1 LFARASP
8 RALLTLAFAA
18 LLSCAAIAAAAP
30 PQRVVLAHGVRLT
43 VPSTWKRVPSAGDG
57 PVTDPR
63 TLLVVGTAGARA
75 RISQCQIAAYYVP
88 PDGAVVVVVGW
99 HSLKESGAEHYTPGR
114 APLLKLVAVRRPSF
128 ECYRGRGA
136 AADVVLR
143 GTAYQVNV
151 MVGDRASQ
159 SVVAAALVVGRSF
172 NRAR

>member
-18 LLSCAAIAAAAP
+18 LSCTAIAAAAP
-30 PQRVVLAHGVRLT
+30 PQRIVSSHGVRIT
-43 VPSTWKRVPSAGDG
+43 VPSVWKQVTSAGDG

-63 TLLVVGTAGARA
+63 TLLVVGTAGVRA

-88 PDGAVVVVVGW
+88 PGGAVVVVVGW
-99 HSLKESGAEHYTPGR
+99 HSLKESGAEHYKPGR

-136 AADVVLR
+136 VADVALK

-151 MVGDRASQ
+151 MIGDRLGQ
-159 SVVAAALVVGRSF
+159 SEIATALAVARSF
-172 NRAR
+172 NIAR